1 MEETNVDVLDLE
13 NDFIEVVGDSII
25 EEVEEDGSN
34 ES

>member
-1 MEETNVDVLDLE
+1 MESNVDVLDLE

-25 EEVEEDGSN
+25 EEEENGSN